1 LVGLLATAIP
11 GTSKGGKLLDRM
23 RPSYVRG
30 PERPLLEVTID
41 QAVRDTAGRFP
52 GREAVV
58 SLHQNRRLTWRE
70 FHSEAEHVARGLAGL
85 GLQTQD
91 RVGIWASN
99 CIEWLLL
106 QVACS
111 RANLVLVN
119 VNPAYRAHDLSYV
132 LRKSR
137 MRALFLRE
145 SDTRANYSE
154 ILEQTGARPE
164 HVVYLDHPSW
174 DEMLAHGG
182 DVTNTP
188 ATCADVTNIQY
199 TSGTTGSPKGVLLTH
214 HNLVNNAWLVAGC
227 FRLTEHDRYLLCL
240 PLYHTAGCGAT
251 ALACYLSGAVIIMGS
266 AQFDALSVM
275 KAIDQERVTV
285 FGGVPTMLV
294 AQLEHP
300 EFSRFD
306 FSSVRFGWCAGAPV
320 PIELMNRVG
329 EQMGIRELTVLY
341 GQTETS
347 PMITASMMGD
357 SQELRIGTI
366 GCAVPNTEIKI
377 VSPSGET
384 VPAGEQ
390 GEICTRGYLV
400 MKGYDEDPEATAHA
414 IDPEGWLR
422 TGDLG
427 VMRPDGYFHI
437 TGRAKEM
444 IIRGG
449 ENIFPREIEDFL
461 ITHPKI
467 SDVQV
472 VGLPDAKL
480 GEAVLAWIR
489 LKPGESATEAE
500 IGEFCLGQIA
510 HFKIPQFIRFVTE
523 FPMTVSGK
531 VQKFMIRQIEIRERG
546 LEEIAQVLT
555 A

>member
-1 LVGLLATAIP
+1 M
-11 GTSKGGKLLDRM
+11 K
-23 RPSYVRG
+23 PSYVRG

-41 QAVRDTAGRFP
+41 QAVRDTAERYPDGD
-52 GREAVV
+52 AVV
-58 SLHQNRRLTWRE
+58 SRHQNRRLTWRE
-70 FHSEAEHVARGLAGL
+70 FHAEAERAARGLAGL

-145 SDTRANYSE
+145 NDARANYRE

-174 DEMLAHGG
+174 DEMLAHGRS
-182 DVTNTP
+182 VTSTP
-188 ATCADVTNIQY
+188 ARCADVTNIQY

-214 HNLVNNAWLVAGC
+214 HNLVNNAWLFVERI
-227 FRLTEHDRYLLCL
+227 RLTEKDRYVLCL
-240 PLYHTAGCGAT
+240 PLYHTAGCGMT
-251 ALACYLSGAVIIMGS
+251 ALACYLSGATMIMGS

-275 KAIDQERVTV
+275 EAIDQERVTV
-285 FGGVPTMLV
+285 LGGVPTMLV
-294 AQLEHP
+294 AQLDHP

-306 FSSVRFGWCAGAPV
+306 FSSVRLAWCGGSPV
-320 PIELMNRVG
+320 PVELMNRAG
-329 EQMGIRELTVLY
+329 EQMGIRELGVVY
-341 GQTETS
+341 GQTEAS
-347 PMITASMMGD
+347 PLITCSAKD
-357 SQELRIGTI
+357 DPADLRVGTI
-366 GCAVPNTEIKI
+366 GCVMSNTEVKVI
-377 VSPSGET
+377 SPSGET
-384 VPAGEQ
+384 VEAGEQ

-400 MKGYDEDPEATAHA
+400 MKGYDEEPEATARA
-414 IDPEGWLR
+414 IDSEGWLR

-427 VMRPDGYFHI
+427 VMLPDGYFHI

-449 ENIFPREIEDFL
+449 ENVFPREIEDFL

-472 VGLPDAKL
+472 VGLPDTKL

-489 LKPGESATEAE
+489 LRSGESATESE
-500 IGEFCLGQIA
+500 IREFCQGQIA

-531 VQKFMIRQIEIRERG
+531 VQKFVIREIEIRERG
-546 LEEIAQVLT
+546 LEEIAQVRT

>member
-1 LVGLLATAIP
+1 MLNQ
-11 GTSKGGKLLDRM
+11 
-23 RPSYVRG
+23 
-30 PERPLLEVTID
+30 TID
-41 QAVRDTAGRFP
+41 QAVRNTAQRFP
-52 GREAVV
+52 GREAVI
-58 SLHQNRRLTWRE
+58 SRHQNRRLTWRE
-70 FHSEAEHVARGLAGL
+70 FNTEAERVARGLAGL
-85 GLQTQD
+85 ELQTQD

-145 SDTRANYSE
+145 KDARANYHE
-154 ILEQTGARPE
+154 ILDQTGARPE

-174 DEMLAHGG
+174 DELLAHGR
-182 DVTNTP
+182 DVAN
-188 ATCADVTNIQY
+188 ATATSADVTNIQY

-214 HNLVNNAWLVAGC
+214 DNLVNNASLMADRIG
-227 FRLTEHDRYLLCL
+227 LTERDRYLLCL
-240 PLYHTAGCGAT
+240 PLYHTAGCGCC
-251 ALACYLSGAVIIMGS
+251 ALACYLSGAAIVMGS
-266 AQFDALSVM
+266 AQFDARAAM
-275 KAIDQERVTV
+275 EAIDQEGVTV
-285 FGGVPTMLV
+285 LGGVPTMLV
-294 AQLEHP
+294 AQLDHP

-306 FSSVRFGWCAGAPV
+306 FSSVRLAWCGGAPV
-320 PIELMNRVG
+320 PIELMNRVSG
-329 EQMGIRELTVLY
+329 QMGIRELTVVY
-341 GQTETS
+341 GQTEAS
-347 PMITASMMGD
+347 PLITASMMGD
-357 SQELRIGTI
+357 PQELCIGTI

-377 VSPSGET
+377 VSPIGET

-400 MKGYDEDPEATAHA
+400 MKGYDEDPEATARA

-437 TGRAKEM
+437 TGRAKDM

-500 IGEFCLGQIA
+500 LVEFCQGQIA

-531 VQKFMIRQIEIRERG
+531 VQKFMIREIEIRERG
-546 LEEIAQVLT
+546 LEEIAQVRT

>member
-1 LVGLLATAIP
+1 
-11 GTSKGGKLLDRM
+11 M
-23 RPSYVRG
+23 RLSYARG
-30 PERPLLEVTID
+30 PERALFDTTID
-41 QAVRDTAGRFP
+41 RAVRDTAERFP
-52 GREAVV
+52 DREAVV
-58 SLHQNRRLTWRE
+58 SRHQNRRLTWRK
-70 FHSEAEHVARGLAGL
+70 FHSEAERVARGLAGL

-145 SDTRANYSE
+145 NDARANYRE

-164 HVVYLDHPSW
+164 HVVYLNHPSW
-174 DEMLAHGG
+174 DDMLAHGR

-188 ATCADVTNIQY
+188 ARCTDITNIQY

-214 HNLVNNAWLVAGC
+214 HNFVNNAWLFAERI
-227 FRLTEHDRYLLCL
+227 RLTEYDRYMLCL
-240 PLYHTAGCGAT
+240 PLYHTAGCGMC
-251 ALACYLSGAVIIMGS
+251 ALACYLSGAAIVMGS

-275 KAIDQERVTV
+275 EAIDRERVTV

-294 AQLEHP
+294 AQLDHR

-306 FSSVRFGWCAGAPV
+306 FSSVRLAWCGGSPV
-320 PIELMNRVG
+320 PLELMNRAG
-329 EQMGIRELTVLY
+329 EQMGIRELTVVY
-341 GQTETS
+341 GQTEASPLITS
-347 PMITASMMGD
+347 STKDDPP
-357 SQELRIGTI
+357 ELRVGTI
-366 GCAVPNTEIKI
+366 GCVMPNTEIKVI
-377 VSPSGET
+377 SPGGET
-384 VPAGEQ
+384 VPIGEQ

-400 MKGYDEDPEATAHA
+400 MKGYDEDQEATARA

-427 VMRPDGYFHI
+427 MMRPDGYFHI
-437 TGRAKEM
+437 TGRAKDM

-461 ITHPKI
+461 IAHPKI

-489 LKPGESATEAE
+489 LRPGESSTEAE
-500 IGEFCLGQIA
+500 IQEFCQGRIA
-510 HFKIPQFIRFVTE
+510 HFKIPQVIRFVTE

-531 VQKFMIRQIEIRERG
+531 VQKFVIREIEIRERG
-546 LEEIAQVLT
+546 LEKIGQVHT

>member
-1 LVGLLATAIP
+1 MESPVL
-11 GTSKGGKLLDRM
+11 
-23 RPSYVRG
+23 SYARG
-30 PERPLLEVTID
+30 PKRPLFEATID
-41 QAVRDTAGRFP
+41 QAVRDTAERFP
-52 GREAVV
+52 DREAVV
-58 SLHQNRRLTWRE
+58 SRHQNRRLTWRE
-70 FHSEAEHVARGLAGL
+70 FHSEAERVSRGLAGL
-85 GLQTQD
+85 SLQSQD

-145 SDTRANYSE
+145 SDARANYRE
-154 ILEQTGARPE
+154 ILRQAGAQLE

-174 DEMLAHGG
+174 DDMLAHGR

-188 ATCADVTNIQY
+188 ARCADITNIQY

-214 HNLVNNAWLVAGC
+214 RNLVNNAWLFAERI
-227 FRLTEHDRYLLCL
+227 RLTERDRHVLCL
-240 PLYHTAGCGAT
+240 PLYHTAGCGMC
-251 ALACYLSGAVIIMGS
+251 ALACYLSGAAIIMGS
-266 AQFDALSVM
+266 GQFDALSVM
-275 KAIDQERVTV
+275 EAIDRERVTV

-294 AQLEHP
+294 TQLDHP

-306 FSSVRFGWCAGAPV
+306 FSTVRLAWCGGSPV
-320 PIELMNRVG
+320 PVQLMTRAG
-329 EQMGIRELTVLY
+329 EEMGIRELVVVY
-341 GQTETS
+341 GQTEAS
-347 PMITASMMGD
+347 PLITCSTKDDPA
-357 SQELRIGTI
+357 ELRVGTI
-366 GCAVPNTEIKI
+366 GCVMPNTEIKV
-377 VSPSGET
+377 VSPGGET

-390 GEICTRGYLV
+390 GEVCTRGYLV
-400 MKGYDEDPEATAHA
+400 MKGYDEDPEATARA
-414 IDPEGWLR
+414 IDSEGWLR

-472 VGLPDAKL
+472 VGLPDAKM

-489 LKPGESATEAE
+489 LKPGQAATETE
-500 IGEFCLGQIA
+500 IQEFCQGRIA

-523 FPMTVSGK
+523 FPLTVSGK
-531 VQKFMIRQIEIRERG
+531 VQKFMIREIEIRERG
-546 LEEIAQVLT
+546 LEKIAQVRT